1 MTSQPITNVLFVCTG
16 NSARSILAETIL
28 NRLGEGRF
36 QAFSAGS
43 KPTGVVNP
51 YAVAMLKVLGYDDV
65 AGARSKSWDE
75 FMAPDAPEIDLVI
88 TLCDQ
93 AAGETCPVWPGN
105 PQQLHWGFP
114 DPAAQTNEGAT
125 KVAFMDVYEQIM
137 AFVTALM
144 EVPISGVS
152 GPALHDSIGA
162 NLKASAS

>member
-1 MTSQPITNVLFVCTG
+1 MINVLFLCTG
-16 NSARSILAETIL
+16 NSARSIMAETIL

-43 KPTGVVNP
+43 NPTGVVNP

-65 AGARSKSWDE
+65 AHTRSKSWDE
-75 FMAPDAPEIDLVI
+75 FTTPSAPEVDLVI

-93 AAGETCPVWPGN
+93 AAGETCPVWPGT
-105 PQQLHWGFP
+105 PQQFHWGFP
-114 DPAAQTNEGAT
+114 DPAAEADDGAI

-144 EVPISGVS
+144 DVPIDGVR
-152 GPALHDSIGA
+152 GPDLRLSIGA
-162 NLKASAS
+162 KLEASVT